1 VATWE
6 RITLPVD
13 TVLFDLDFVKDEPQH
28 GWLVGSKGTFL
39 ETLDGGQTWVPR
51 TFANLDPDEELTYR
65 FENVSFSYQDQPT
78 LHEVNIEAKPG
89 QVVALVG
96 PTGAGKTTVLSLLAR
111 FYETTGGRITM
122 DGIDL
127 ATLSKA
133 SLRDRMGY
141 VTQEAFLFNGTV
153 RENLLLAKRDAS
165 DAEMWAALDASH
177 ASNFVREL
185 PELLDT
191 NVGERGVKLS
201 GGEKQRLSIARSLLK
216 NAPILLLD
224 EATASVDSETE
235 RLIQQALDHLM
246 KNRTSFV
253 IAHRLSTIQNA
264 DKIYVLDAGRVVE
277 QGTHQQLLDLSG
289 KYAELCRKSFL
300 PEKG

>member
-1 VATWE
+1 
-6 RITLPVD
+6 
-13 TVLFDLDFVKDEPQH
+13 
-28 GWLVGSKGTFL
+28 
-39 ETLDGGQTWVPR
+39 
-51 TFANLDPDEELTYR
+51 
-65 FENVSFSYQDQPT
+65 
-78 LHEVNIEAKPG
+78 
-89 QVVALVG
+89 
-96 PTGAGKTTVLSLLAR
+96 
-111 FYETTGGRITM
+111 
-122 DGIDL
+122 
-127 ATLSKA
+127 
-133 SLRDRMGY
+133 
-141 VTQEAFLFNGTV
+141 
-153 RENLLLAKRDAS
+153 
-165 DAEMWAALDASH
+165 MWAALDASH

-277 QGTHQQLLDLSG
+277 QGTHQQLLDLCG

-300 PEKG
+300 PEKV

>member
-1 VATWE
+1 
-6 RITLPVD
+6 
-13 TVLFDLDFVKDEPQH
+13 
-28 GWLVGSKGTFL
+28 
-39 ETLDGGQTWVPR
+39 
-51 TFANLDPDEELTYR
+51 
-65 FENVSFSYQDQPT
+65 
-78 LHEVNIEAKPG
+78 
-89 QVVALVG
+89 
-96 PTGAGKTTVLSLLAR
+96 
-111 FYETTGGRITM
+111 
-122 DGIDL
+122 
-127 ATLSKA
+127 
-133 SLRDRMGY
+133 MGY

-153 RENLLLAKRDAS
+153 RENLQLAKRDAS
-165 DAEMWAALDASH
+165 DAEMWAALDASY

-185 PELLDT
+185 PEMLDT

-264 DKIYVLDAGRVVE
+264 DKIYVLDSGRVVE
-277 QGTHQQLLDLSG
+277 QGTHQQLLDLNG
-289 KYAELCRKSFL
+289 KYSELCRKSFL
-300 PEKG
+300 PEKV